1 MQGRV
6 DFEFRTTLMKELH
19 TVEDMRAIGK
29 WLSGEE
35 KLFLQTY
42 REDGDLIVGGFTPFT
57 KEETEELLAVIRK
70 FIPNAEI
77 RG

>member
-6 DFEFRTTLMKELH
+6 DFEFRTTLIKELH
-19 TVEDMRAIGK
+19 TADDMRSIGE
-29 WLSGEE
+29 WLRGEE

-42 REDGDLIVGGFTPFT
+42 REDGDLIVGGFTPLT
-57 KEETEELLAVIRK
+57 RAETESLLATVQQY
-70 FIPNAEI
+70 IPNAEI

>member
-19 TVEDMRAIGK
+19 TLQDMQAIGE
-29 WLSGEE
+29 WLGGDE

-42 REDGDLIVGGFTPFT
+42 RDDGDLIVGGFTPFT
-57 KEETEELLAVIRK
+57 REETELLLDALRQY
-70 FIPNAEI
+70 IPNAEI